1 VFLGNYASM
10 RDDVTFDDMSYGLQ
24 MRSYDLVKGK
34 KIKGNED
41 NSGRFSLN
49 PFSLDVIV
57 HSTGGPVVRNW
68 LSLCLR
74 DVCGGVFEK
83 SPIRHFIMIA
93 LANFGSRLAAQ
104 GKSTL
109 AKLFKGGFETGRKI
123 LEGLELGS
131 PFLWD
136 RS

>member
-1 VFLGNYASM
+1 
-10 RDDVTFDDMSYGLQ
+10 
-24 MRSYDLVKGK
+24 
-34 KIKGNED
+34 
-41 NSGRFSLN
+41 
-49 PFSLDVIV
+49 
-57 HSTGGPVVRNW
+57 
-68 LSLCLR
+68 LSLYLR

-83 SPIRHFIMIA
+83 SPIRHFIMMA
-93 LANFGSRLAAQ
+93 PANFGSRLAAQ

-109 AKLFKGGFETGRKI
+109 AKLFKGGMTQGFETGRKI